1 MWRDGLDVG
10 ATWLDVGATWLDV
23 GSMWRDGLDVGAT
36 WLDVGATWLD
46 VGDVGDVSTVPRV
59 LPHLGLLPRTG
70 QNACCCV
77 ALEEVKGHPSTCQEQ

>member
-1 MWRDGLDVG
+1 VSS
-10 ATWLDVGATWLDV
+10 TWLDVARRGRDGLNVGDA

-70 QNACCCV
+70 QNA
-77 ALEEVKGHPSTCQEQ
+77 